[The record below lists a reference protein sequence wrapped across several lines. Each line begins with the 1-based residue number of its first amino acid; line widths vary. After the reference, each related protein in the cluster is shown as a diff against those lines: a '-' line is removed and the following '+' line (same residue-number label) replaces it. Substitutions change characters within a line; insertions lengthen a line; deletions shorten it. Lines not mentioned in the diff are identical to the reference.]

1 MVCRATGHGS
11 TLKRRE
17 ILTRVP
23 TRMDLEDVTP
33 VIRGQGLQ
41 DSTHMRPLKSPHSQS
56 QEVEGWGSGVRTT
69 GRGTAFGFCKRH
81 TFRRQTDGGTTM

>member
-41 DSTHMRPLKSPHSQS
+41 DSTHMRP
-56 QEVEGWGSGVRTT
+56 
-69 GRGTAFGFCKRH
+69 
-81 TFRRQTDGGTTM
+81 

>member
-56 QEVEGWGSGVRTT
+56 QEVEGGARGFERRGG
-69 GRGTAFGFCKRH
+69 GRGIRV
-81 TFRRQTDGGTTM
+81 